1 MIIELF
7 CKEQLI
13 LVYFIQSILHKI
25 IKMAYSLLR
34 IRKVSPFRISRV
46 LQDLVWLCCVVFLYD
61 KASLWRFHL
70 EPECAQFLRLGV
82 FTRNYG
88 KILGSSNYDFTGSE
102 PSSSFDFTD
111 LTCPHTWYPIARRKK
126 RKVILHVGPTNS
138 GKTYNALKQLE
149 RSSSGVYCGPLR
161 LLAWEVAK
169 RLNKANVLCDL
180 ITGQEK
186 ELVEG
191 ANHKAVTVEM
201 ADVTSV
207 YDCAIIDEI
216 QASLMVGCKQR
227 GFSFTR
233 ALLGIAANELHLCG
247 DPAVVPLV
255 EDILKVTGD
264 DVEVLTYE
272 RLSPLVPLKVPVRS
286 VSDIKTGDCLVTF
299 SRKDIY
305 RHKNTIEK
313 AGKHLCSVVYGSL
326 PPETRTAQATRFN
339 DATNDFDVLVASDAI
354 GMGLNLNISRIIF
367 STLEKFDGTETR
379 DLTVSEIKQ
388 IAGIAGR
395 FRSQFPVGEVTCLHK
410 EDLPLLH
417 SSLKS
422 PSPIIERAGL
432 FPTYDLL
439 SRYSQAHPKLGLYK
453 ILEHFVEN
461 AKLSSN
467 YFISNVEDMMKA
479 AALVDELPL
488 KLQDKYLFVVSPVD
502 INDEIS
508 GRGFA
513 QFAQNYS
520 KTRVVKLREIL
531 SDDTVKVPRTPTE
544 LKELESIHKVL
555 DLYVWLSLRLEDSFP
570 DREVAASQ
578 KSICNV
584 LIEQF
589 LEANRLI
596 SHIPFSSKK
605 LRSRRKF

>member
-1 MIIELF
+1 
-7 CKEQLI
+7 
-13 LVYFIQSILHKI
+13 
-25 IKMAYSLLR
+25 MAYSLLR
-34 IRKVSPFRISRV
+34 VRKVSPFGISRL
-46 LQDLVWLCCVVFLYD
+46 LQAD

-70 EPECAQFLRLGV
+70 EPECGQVLRLGV
-82 FTRNYG
+82 FTSRRNYG
-88 KILGSSNYDFTGSE
+88 KILGSSSNYDFTGSQ
-102 PSSSFDFTD
+102 PTSSSFDFTD

-169 RLNKANVLCDL
+169 RLNKANVPCDL

-216 QASLMVGCKQR
+216 QMVGCKQR

-264 DVEVLTYE
+264 DVEVHTYE

-367 STLEKFDGTETR
+367 STLEKFDGSETR

-388 IAGIAGR
+388 IAGRAGR

-589 LEANRLI
+589 LEANRFI
-596 SHIPFSSKK
+596 SPIPFPIKK

>member
-1 MIIELF
+1 
-7 CKEQLI
+7 
-13 LVYFIQSILHKI
+13 
-25 IKMAYSLLR
+25 MAYSVHRL
-34 IRKVSPFRISRV
+34 RKVSALGISRV
-46 LQDLVWLCCVVFLYD
+46 LQAD
-61 KASLWRFHL
+61 KGSLWRFHL
-70 EPECAQFLRLGV
+70 EPEFSEFMRVGV
-82 FTRNYG
+82 LTRKY
-88 KILGSSNYDFTGSE
+88 KKSSGSPKFDFTGDGTTTSK
-102 PSSSFDFTD
+102 FDFTD
-111 LTCPHTWYPIARRKK
+111 LTSPHTWYPIARKMK

-138 GKTYNALKQLE
+138 GKTYSALKQLV

-169 RLNKANVLCDL
+169 RLNKANVPCDL

-216 QASLMVGCKQR
+216 QMVACKQR
-227 GFSFTR
+227 GFAFTR

-264 DVEVLTYE
+264 DVEVHTYE
-272 RLSPLVPLKVPVRS
+272 RLSPLVALKVPVQS

-299 SRKDIY
+299 SRKKIY
-305 RHKNTIEK
+305 AYKKIIEK
-313 AGKHLCSVVYGSL
+313 PGKHLCSVVYGSL

-339 DATNDFDVLVASDAI
+339 DETNDFDVLVASDAI

-367 STLEKFDGTETR
+367 STLEKFDGSKTR

-388 IAGIAGR
+388 IAGRAGR
-395 FRSQFPVGEVTCLHK
+395 FQSKFPVGEVTCLY
-410 EDLPLLH
+410 EDDLPLLH
-417 SSLKS
+417 SSLNS
-422 PSPIIERAGL
+422 PSPLIECAGL
-432 FPTYDLL
+432 FPTFDLIF
-439 SRYSQAHPKLGLYK
+439 RYSQAHPKQGLYQ

-467 YFISNVEDMMKA
+467 YFISNVEDMLKV
-479 AALVDELPL
+479 AALVDELPIGL
-488 KLQDKYLFVVSPVD
+488 KEKYLFVVSPVD

-508 GRGFA
+508 ALGFT
-513 QFAQNYS
+513 QFAKKFS
-520 KTRVVKLREIL
+520 KRGIVNLREIFEQ
-531 SDDTVKVPRTPTE
+531 DRVKVPRTPTE
-544 LKELESIHKVL
+544 LKELESLHKVL

-578 KSICNV
+578 KSICNL

-589 LEANRLI
+589 LEGNRLI
-596 SHIPFSSKK
+596 SSSLFSKNQ
-605 LRSRRKF
+605 RK

>member
-1 MIIELF
+1 MKVFL
-7 CKEQLI
+7 
-13 LVYFIQSILHKI
+13 
-25 IKMAYSLLR
+25 KMAYSVLR
-34 IRKVSPFRISRV
+34 LRKVSAFGISRV
-46 LQDLVWLCCVVFLYD
+46 LQAD
-61 KASLWRFHL
+61 KGSLWRFHL
-70 EPECAQFLRLGV
+70 EPEFGEVLRLGLL
-82 FTRNYG
+82 TRNYR
-88 KILGSSNYDFTGSE
+88 KSSDSPKYDFTGTGTTTTK
-102 PSSSFDFTD
+102 FDFTD
-111 LTCPHTWYPIARRKK
+111 LTCPHTWYPIARTKK

-169 RLNKANVLCDL
+169 RLNKSNVPCDL

-186 ELVEG
+186 DLVEG

-216 QASLMVGCKQR
+216 QMVACKQR
-227 GFSFTR
+227 GFAFTR

-299 SRKDIY
+299 SRNDIY
-305 RHKNTIEK
+305 NHKKIIEK

-339 DATNDFDVLVASDAI
+339 DDTNDFDVLVASDAI

-367 STLEKFDGTETR
+367 STLEKFDGTGTR

-388 IAGIAGR
+388 IAGRAGR
-395 FRSQFPVGEVTCLHK
+395 FRSKFPVGEVTCLYK

-417 SSLKS
+417 SSLNS
-422 PSPIIERAGL
+422 PSPLIERAGL

-439 SRYSQAHPKLGLYK
+439 SRYSLAHPKLGLFQ

-467 YFISNVEDMMKA
+467 YFISNVEDMMKV

-488 KLQDKYLFVVSPVD
+488 KLKDKYLFVVSPVD

-508 GRGFA
+508 SQGLA
-513 QFAQNYS
+513 QFARNFS
-520 KTRVVKLREIL
+520 KTGIVRLREIFAA
-531 SDDTVKVPRTPTE
+531 DKVKVPRTPTE
-544 LKELESIHKVL
+544 LKELESLHKVNIFSCPVSSIGFTVQFGNITMKQVL

-578 KSICNV
+578 KSICNL

-589 LEANRLI
+589 LEGNRLI
-596 SHIPFSSKK
+596 SSTGFSKN
-605 LRSRRKF
+605 LRTRRRF

>member
-1 MIIELF
+1 
-7 CKEQLI
+7 
-13 LVYFIQSILHKI
+13 
-25 IKMAYSLLR
+25 MASSLLR
-34 IRKVSPFRISRV
+34 LRKVPSLGVSRL
-46 LQDLVWLCCVVFLYD
+46 LQAD
-61 KASLWRFHL
+61 KTCLSRFHL
-70 EPECAQFLRLGV
+70 EPQLLRLGV
-82 FTRNYG
+82 FFTRNYG
-88 KILGSSNYDFTGSE
+88 KILGSSNYDFTGSGAT
-102 PSSSFDFTD
+102 SSFDFTD

-169 RLNKANVLCDL
+169 RLNKANVPCDL
-180 ITGQEK
+180 VTGQEK

-207 YDCAIIDEI
+207 YDCAVIDEI
-216 QASLMVGCKQR
+216 QMVGCKQR

-264 DVEVLTYE
+264 DVEVITYE

-305 RHKNTIEK
+305 KHKNTIEK

-388 IAGIAGR
+388 IAGRAGR
-395 FRSQFPVGEVTCLHK
+395 FRSQFPVGEVTCLYK

-520 KTRVVKLREIL
+520 KTRVVRLREIL

-589 LEANRLI
+589 LEANRFI
-596 SHIPFSSKK
+596 SPIPFSSKK

>member
-1 MIIELF
+1 
-7 CKEQLI
+7 
-13 LVYFIQSILHKI
+13 
-25 IKMAYSLLR
+25 MAYSLLR
-34 IRKVSPFRISRV
+34 VRKVSPFGISRL
-46 LQDLVWLCCVVFLYD
+46 LQAD

-70 EPECAQFLRLGV
+70 EPECGQLLRLGV
-82 FTRNYG
+82 FTRRNYG
-88 KILGSSNYDFTGSE
+88 KILGSSSNYDFTGSQ
-102 PSSSFDFTD
+102 PTSSSFDFTD

-169 RLNKANVLCDL
+169 RLNKANVPCDL

-216 QASLMVGCKQR
+216 QMVGCKQR

-264 DVEVLTYE
+264 DVEVHTYE

-367 STLEKFDGTETR
+367 STLEKFDGSETR

-388 IAGIAGR
+388 IAGRAGR

-589 LEANRLI
+589 LEANRFI
-596 SHIPFSSKK
+596 SPIPFPIKK

>member
-46 LQDLVWLCCVVFLYD
+46 LQ
-61 KASLWRFHL
+61 
-70 EPECAQFLRLGV
+70 GV

-169 RLNKANVLCDL
+169 RLNKANVPCDL

-216 QASLMVGCKQR
+216 QMVGCKQR

-388 IAGIAGR
+388 IAGRAGR

-488 KLQDKYLFVVSPVD
+488 KLQDKYLFVVSLCFCSPVD